1 MNYTIDFDHQMSV
14 FLNEFSST
22 LGQIT
27 AGVLSTMLL
36 LPVYNYYNNNVKSIK
51 KD

>member
-1 MNYTIDFDHQMSV
+1 MNYTIDFDHQMSL

-27 AGVLSTMLL
+27 AGVFSTALL
-36 LPVYNYYNNNVKSIK
+36 LPVYNYYNNYKSNIK